1 MALRHLVWGLRHL
14 RLVSRLLIR
23 YWAGCRL
30 AREGYIPKTFRMFR
44 AQPDETVQYFAH
56 LAGPFSGIARK
67 AGEELALRQRQN
79 H

>member
-1 MALRHLVWGLRHL
+1 MILGNFVWGTRHI
-14 RLVSRLLIR
+14 RLVSHLLIR

-44 AQPDETVQYFAH
+44 GQPDETVQYFAQ
-56 LAGPFSGIARK
+56 LAGPFNGIARK
-67 AGEELALRQRQN
+67 AIEELALRQQQN